1 MNQRFEHCR
10 LTGSR
15 IVYLGRD
22 GLFEDR
28 SDRTG
33 SEFAAWDFLEKE
45 GWELVTATIDKNG
58 ATTFYFKRPFKVV
71 KG

>member
-10 LTGSR
+10 LHGSR
-15 IVYLGRD
+15 IIYLGRD

-28 SDRTG
+28 TDRTG

-45 GWELVTATIDKNG
+45 GWELVAAVSEKNNEMS
-58 ATTFYFKRPFKVV
+58 FYFKRPYKAPRV
-71 KG
+71 